1 MHFGH
6 APWPCTTIS
15 QCPRHRLQILTPL
28 FSWPSQEREWAR
40 ASCFCPGK
48 GRDAGCCARGK
59 EGHAPWPCPLAVHYH
74 QSMSASSTP
83 DSDTSIQLAFRRK
96 GNGRELAAFAR
107 GREETLAA
115 VPEERKAMHL
125 GHAPWPCTTISQ
137 CPRHRLQ
144 ILTPLFSWPS
154 QEREW
159 ARASC
164 FCPGKGRDAGCCAR
178 GKEGHAPWP
187 CPLAVHYHQSMSAS
201 STPDS
206 DTSIQLAFPGKGM
219 GAS

>member
-1 MHFGH
+1 MHLGH

-15 QCPRHRLQILTPL
+15 QCPRDRLQILTPQ

-40 ASCFCPGK
+40 ASCFCP
-48 GRDAGCCARGK
+48 
-59 EGHAPWPCPLAVHYH
+59 
-74 QSMSASSTP
+74 
-83 DSDTSIQLAFRRK
+83 
-96 GNGRELAAFAR
+96 R

-115 VPEERKAMHL
+115 VPEERKAMHF
-125 GHAPWPCTTISQ
+125 GHAPWPCTTTVND
-137 CPRHRLQ
+137 PRHRLQ

>member
-1 MHFGH
+1 
-6 APWPCTTIS
+6 
-15 QCPRHRLQILTPL
+15 
-28 FSWPSQEREWAR
+28 
-40 ASCFCPGK
+40 
-48 GRDAGCCARGK
+48 
-59 EGHAPWPCPLAVHYH
+59 
-74 QSMSASSTP
+74 
-83 DSDTSIQLAFRRK
+83 
-96 GNGRELAAFAR
+96 
-107 GREETLAA
+107 
-115 VPEERKAMHL
+115 MHL

-187 CPLAVHYHQSMSAS
+187 CPLAVHYHQSVNDSDTSIQRHRLQILTPPCPLAVHSMIRWPSWQEREWARASCFCPGKGRDAGCCARGKEGHAPWPCPLAVHYHQSLAMSASAS